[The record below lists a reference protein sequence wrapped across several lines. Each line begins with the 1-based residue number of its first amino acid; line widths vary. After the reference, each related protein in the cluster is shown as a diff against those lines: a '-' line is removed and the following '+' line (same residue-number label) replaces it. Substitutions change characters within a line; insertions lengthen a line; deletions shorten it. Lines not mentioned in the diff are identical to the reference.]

1 MLSIETIVIYKSK
14 TGFTKRYAEFIAE
27 DLDAEIYELHEIK
40 IEDIDKYDTIIYGG
54 GLYAGGINGID
65 FINKNIDILKKHKVI
80 VFATG
85 LCPGSND
92 EINNM
97 KNSNFNQEQIK
108 NIDFFY
114 LRGGFNFNN
123 LSIVDKVLMTLM
135 RLKLKF
141 KKNLNNDEK
150 GMLSAYEHPIDFVD
164 RKNISKLINSITIKI

>member
-14 TGFTKRYAEFIAE
+14 TGFTKRYAEFITE

-54 GLYAGGINGID
+54 GLYAGCINGID

-85 LCPGSND
+85 LCSGSDD

-108 NIDFFY
+108 DIDFFY

-123 LSIVDKVLMTLM
+123 LSIVDKILMTLM
-135 RLKLKF
+135 KLKLKF
-141 KKNLNNDEK
+141 KKNLSNDEK
-150 GMLSAYEHPIDFVD
+150 GLLNAYEHPIDFVD

>member
-14 TGFTKRYAEFIAE
+14 TGFTKRYAEFITE

-85 LCPGSND
+85 LCSGSDD

-108 NIDFFY
+108 YIDFFY

-123 LSIVDKVLMTLM
+123 LSIVDKILMTLM
-135 RLKLKF
+135 KLKLKF
-141 KKNLNNDEK
+141 KKNLSNDEK
-150 GMLSAYEHPIDFVD
+150 GLLNAYEHPIDFVD

>member
-14 TGFTKRYAEFIAE
+14 TGFTKRYAEFITE

-54 GLYAGGINGID
+54 GLYAGCINGID

-85 LCPGSND
+85 LCSGSDD

-108 NIDFFY
+108 YIDFFY
-114 LRGGFNFNN
+114 LRGGFNFSN
-123 LSIVDKVLMTLM
+123 LSIVDKILMTLM
-135 RLKLKF
+135 KLKLKF
-141 KKNLNNDEK
+141 KKNLSNDEK
-150 GMLSAYEHPIDFVD
+150 GLLNAYEHPIDFVD

>member
-54 GLYAGGINGID
+54 GLYAGCINGID

-85 LCPGSND
+85 LCSGSDD

-108 NIDFFY
+108 YIDFFY

-123 LSIVDKVLMTLM
+123 LSIVDKILMTLM
-135 RLKLKF
+135 KLKLKF
-141 KKNLNNDEK
+141 KKNLSNDEK
-150 GMLSAYEHPIDFVD
+150 GLLNAYEHPIDFVD

>member
-1 MLSIETIVIYKSK
+1 
-14 TGFTKRYAEFIAE
+14 
-27 DLDAEIYELHEIK
+27 
-40 IEDIDKYDTIIYGG
+40 
-54 GLYAGGINGID
+54 
-65 FINKNIDILKKHKVI
+65 
-80 VFATG
+80 
-85 LCPGSND
+85 
-92 EINNM
+92 M

-135 RLKLKF
+135 KLKLKF

-164 RKNISKLINSITIKI
+164 RENISKLINSITIKI